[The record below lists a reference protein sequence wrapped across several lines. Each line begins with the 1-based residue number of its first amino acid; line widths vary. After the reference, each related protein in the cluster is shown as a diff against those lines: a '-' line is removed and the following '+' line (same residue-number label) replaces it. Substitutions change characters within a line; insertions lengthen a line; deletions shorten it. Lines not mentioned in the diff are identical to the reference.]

1 LGAGNINIAVE
12 NAVRLRNKDASETDA
27 EKGVWETSQFIDE
40 FFKPDVDTN
49 FSPRMGFSDAD
60 WRRLMRAARK
70 ANDELDYERID
81 LIVQELIMQELSV
94 KSVDNTTLRLLLTG
108 RAAYSK
114 TFVARLTAA
123 IAQDFP
129 SVDIQQ
135 NEVEEGCDRKPNLQT
150 TTDSVQNC
158 RTCRPKMHC
167 R

>member
-1 LGAGNINIAVE
+1 
-12 NAVRLRNKDASETDA
+12 
-27 EKGVWETSQFIDE
+27 
-40 FFKPDVDTN
+40 
-49 FSPRMGFSDAD
+49 
-60 WRRLMRAARK
+60 
-70 ANDELDYERID
+70 
-81 LIVQELIMQELSV
+81 
-94 KSVDNTTLRLLLTG
+94 LLTG